1 MTNRSGE
8 GKNKTLK
15 FNARK
20 QLKLTKTLVLSFV
33 ATIKRETQ
41 NYPHLIKRTS
51 KGSPLQN
58 SFLIYLPAASLP
70 PKSTIDLRQRGPG
83 GAFWTVTS
91 LTTHAVPSTRMP
103 FLLHLGN
110 WCSQSPFQEA
120 CTDRPSQGKMKSS
133 PHGSNSNRC
142 FPLIQPSAH
151 YVIIV

>member
-1 MTNRSGE
+1 MTNGSRE
-8 GKNKTLK
+8 RKNNTLK

-20 QLKLTKTLVLSFV
+20 QLKLTQTLVLSFV

-58 SFLIYLPAASLP
+58 SFLIYLPATSLP

-91 LTTHAVPSTRMP
+91 LTLPMPSPLPRMP

-110 WCSQSPFQEA
+110 WCSQSLFQEA
-120 CTDRPSQGKMKSS
+120 CTDPPPRA
-133 PHGSNSNRC
+133 R
-142 FPLIQPSAH
+142 
-151 YVIIV
+151 